1 MAEAAPAPK
10 QQPMI
15 DPGRV
20 RLAEY
25 DRNIWIAN
33 AEHGR
38 TPQDLLDPAYW
49 SLKAAQFQPYD
60 QIEARA
66 EDGSWVAYYIVTD
79 TSRTWA
85 RVILDRVVKL
95 TTGDV
100 SLTQAAQIAAKY
112 EVKWKGPQIKYA
124 VIRLADST
132 AVQQGF
138 KSAEDAHVWL
148 RDYERTTA

>member
-1 MAEAAPAPK
+1 MSEAAPK

-38 TPQDLLDPAYW
+38 TPQELLDPAYW
-49 SLKAAQFQPYD
+49 SLKSAHFQPYD

-85 RVILDRVVKL
+85 RVVLDRIVKL

-100 SLTQAAQIAAKY
+100 SLSQAQASVKH
-112 EVKWKGPQIKYA
+112 EVKWKGPQNKYS
-124 VIRLADST
+124 VIRIADS
-132 AVQQGF
+132 VDIQHGF
-138 KSAEDAHVWL
+138 KSAEAAHVWL
-148 RDYERTTA
+148 REHERTTA